1 MQKFKFNRFISTNIY
16 NEVMYPRVKNLQLF
30 FTPFVIILLIVA
42 IQTGILEYKKSLSF
56 EEVAGVTTAL
66 TEVDFSKMEKVLV
79 TEVVDGDTVKIE
91 GDRTVRYIGVDTP
104 ETKHP
109 KKQVECFGREAS
121 DANKALV
128 EGKYIYLQRDV
139 SETDRYQRLLR
150 YIYLPN
156 PQSTG
161 EAIFVNEYLVEQ
173 GYAHLL
179 TYPPDEIGRASCR
192 ERV

>member
-1 MQKFKFNRFISTNIY
+1 
-16 NEVMYPRVKNLQLF
+16 MYPRVKNLQLF

-179 TYPPDEIGRASCR
+179 TYPPDVKYDEVFRAAEKQAR
-192 ERV
+192 EANRGLWGKCN

>member
-1 MQKFKFNRFISTNIY
+1 
-16 NEVMYPRVKNLQLF
+16 MYPRVKNLQLF

-179 TYPPDEIGRASCR
+179 TYPPDVKYDEVFRAAEKQAR
-192 ERV
+192 EANRGLWGKCDL